1 MGAPDFRLL
10 SRRDFV
16 VNGIVRAAAFA
27 AVVSVCVSA
36 CGIKPAPDFR
46 GRWRPVNELDTTP
59 RAIPLQPVQ
68 RFFVL
73 PVDRT
78 LKDVVERWAKES
90 GRRAAYRAPTN
101 FSVHIDAAKVSASTL
116 ETAAAQ
122 LADAY
127 RSQAILISVEPR
139 LIIVSTGAA
148 APAPP
153 SADVAN

>member
-1 MGAPDFRLL
+1 MGAPGFRLF
-10 SRRDFV
+10 SCRDFV
-16 VNGIVRAAAFA
+16 VTGFVRAAGLAV
-27 AVVSVCVSA
+27 VVSVFVAA
-36 CGIKPAPDFR
+36 CGTKPAPDFR
-46 GRWRPVNELDTTP
+46 GRWRPINELDTTP

-68 RFFVL
+68 QFFVL
-73 PVDRT
+73 PADRT

-127 RSQAILISVEPR
+127 RSQGIQISVEPR
-139 LIIVSTGAA
+139 SIIVSASGAAA
-148 APAPP
+148 APA
-153 SADVAN
+153 STDVAN

>member
-1 MGAPDFRLL
+1 ME
-10 SRRDFV
+10 
-16 VNGIVRAAAFA
+16 NVRTVLG
-27 AVVSVCVSA
+27 AVVVMSLLAA
-36 CGIKPAPDFR
+36 CGTKPAPDFR
-46 GRWRPVNELDTTP
+46 GRWRPINELDATP
-59 RAIPLQPVQ
+59 RPIPLQPVQ

-73 PVDRT
+73 PADRT

-122 LADAY
+122 LANAY
-127 RSQAILISVEPR
+127 RAQGIQIVIEPR
-139 LIIVSTGAA
+139 LIVVSAA
-148 APAPP
+148 GPTHASA